1 MPSPEN
7 PSQASPDS
15 SQTGVTRLPTSAQ
28 WAATVGYCRALR
40 AGNRILVSGTA
51 PVNVDG
57 TTHAPGDPY
66 RQMVRCL
73 EIVSEALRALGGS
86 VTQVI
91 RTRIYVTD
99 VETWEAV
106 GRAHGEVFA
115 AAPPVTTLVEVKGL
129 VDPEMMVEMEAEAWL
144 GPDA

>member
-1 MPSPEN
+1 
-7 PSQASPDS
+7 
-15 SQTGVTRLPTSAQ
+15 
-28 WAATVGYCRALR
+28 
-40 AGNRILVSGTA
+40 
-51 PVNVDG
+51 
-57 TTHAPGDPY
+57 
-66 RQMVRCL
+66 MVRCL